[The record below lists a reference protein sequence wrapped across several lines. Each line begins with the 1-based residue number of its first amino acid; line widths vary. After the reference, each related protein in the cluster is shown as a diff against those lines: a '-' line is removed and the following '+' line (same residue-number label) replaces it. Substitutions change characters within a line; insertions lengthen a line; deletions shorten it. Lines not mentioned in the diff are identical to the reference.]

1 MSGPE
6 YILGGERVP
15 VTWRTGRHA
24 GRTVYAQA
32 GPEPSDADLL
42 IGVMDT
48 PELAAEASEGR
59 NGRAEVDE
67 LRAKVADYE
76 NGISWNTSC
85 TSCARVLDS
94 SYRDHARAEKA
105 ELVVAA
111 IRGYATDLGTPMD
124 VRITL
129 KRMLADAGVEVA
141 P

>member
-1 MSGPE
+1 MSGGTGSATAVSWE
-6 YILGGERVP
+6 GGD
-15 VTWRTGRHA
+15 HA
-24 GRTVYAQA
+24 AC
-32 GPEPSDADLL
+32 DAAIARL
-42 IGVMDT
+42 T
-48 PELAAEASEGR
+48 
-59 NGRAEVDE
+59 
-67 LRAKVADYE
+67 AKVADYE

-111 IRGYATDLGTPMD
+111 VRGYATDLGTPMD